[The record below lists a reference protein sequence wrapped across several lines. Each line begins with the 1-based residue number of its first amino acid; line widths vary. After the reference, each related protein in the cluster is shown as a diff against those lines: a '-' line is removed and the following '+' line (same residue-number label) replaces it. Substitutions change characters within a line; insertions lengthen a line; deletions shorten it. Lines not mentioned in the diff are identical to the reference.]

1 MFEERRIVKTVVSG
15 AAILGGIAFA
25 LSASNVAATD
35 ATDLE
40 RPDAPAMSLADIRTF
55 NAALP
60 KNHRYFIVCKR
71 ETTTGSLAKVVRV
84 CQTREDMD
92 RRARD
97 AQNGTRD
104 IMERTRVAPGCPPPL
119 CPADQ

>member
-1 MFEERRIVKTVVSG
+1 MLQEPKFMKTIVSG
-15 AAILGGIAFA
+15 AALLGGMALM
-25 LSASNVAATD
+25 LSARHVAATD
-35 ATDLE
+35 AADVE
-40 RPDAPAMSLADIRTF
+40 RPDAPAMSLAEIRTF

-84 CQTREDMD
+84 CQTRDDMD

-119 CPADQ
+119 CPVDQ

>member
-1 MFEERRIVKTVVSG
+1 MKLTMSG
-15 AAILGGIAFA
+15 AALFGGIALA
-25 LSASNVAATD
+25 LSASNASATD
-35 ATDLE
+35 AADVE
-40 RPDAPAMSLADIRTF
+40 RPDAPAMSLAEIRTF

-119 CPADQ
+119 CPVDQ